1 MRARRMEGKVLA
13 DRAGCSRVT
22 ISRIRNGRQGTSRDL
37 AERIAAA
44 LGVPLES
51 LQSTWGESYVP
62 GGGVSAMTREV
73 LEAMERMSETD
84 RSIAWAFVK
93 GLAASGSSSAA
104 EAAAEL
110 ASAAQTAERGAE
122 APASKKARPA

>member
-1 MRARRMEGKVLA
+1 MEGKVLA

-37 AERIAAA
+37 AERISAA
-44 LGVPLES
+44 LDVPLDR
-51 LQSTWGESYVP
+51 LQFTPGESISI
-62 GGGVSAMTREV
+62 GSGVSPMTREV
-73 LEAMERMSETD
+73 LDAMERMSETD

-110 ASAAQTAERGAE
+110 ASAARTAGRVGEE
-122 APASKKARPA
+122 PAGRKARPA

>member
-44 LGVPLES
+44 LDVHLAG
-51 LQSTWGESYVP
+51 LQSIPGESYVP
-62 GGGVSAMTREV
+62 GSGLSAMTREV
-73 LEAMERMSETD
+73 LDAMERMSESD

-110 ASAAQTAERGAE
+110 ASAAQTAERAAE
-122 APASKKARPA
+122 EPASRKARPA

>member
-1 MRARRMEGKVLA
+1 MRARRMEGKILA

-44 LGVPLES
+44 LDVPLNR
-51 LQSTWGESYVP
+51 LQSTPGEPVAT
-62 GGGVSAMTREV
+62 GLGVSAMTREV

-110 ASAAQTAERGAE
+110 ASAAQTAERAGE
-122 APASKKARPA
+122 EPAGRKARPA